1 MTFDRANDA
10 FSSSSI
16 LYTLDLSESDTVQ
29 AIRIIALDSFGIG
42 IAFASSN
49 VYWIFKF
56 DVAGTSLTMNMIQKA
71 KLICGDYITMN
82 IKKVYDNI
90 LLITGSD
97 GSKTYC
103 YFYDY
108 DFNKIGGIDDKNI
121 CGYQEFRV
129 SIIDNAF
136 HFVYIKDTNN
146 YFYYSTSEIFT
157 CVEQTLEFRTND
169 PFIITLGDLMLP
181 YPMEYMNSNTG
192 ILLLQSDS
200 NPLYGTF
207 IEIDNDNNTIS
218 NVIFNNTSSFYK
230 RISYIPSSIGTNNF
244 EYTIY
249 PSSNN

>member
-56 DVAGTSLTMNMIQKA
+56 DVAGTSLTMNMIQKTNM
-71 KLICGDYITMN
+71 ICGDYITMN

-103 YFYDY
+103 YFYEY
-108 DFNKIGGIDDKNI
+108 VFNKIAGIDDKNI
-121 CGYQEFRV
+121 CGYQEFY
-129 SIIDNAF
+129 
-136 HFVYIKDTNN
+136 H
-146 YFYYSTSEIFT
+146 
-157 CVEQTLEFRTND
+157 
-169 PFIITLGDLMLP
+169 
-181 YPMEYMNSNTG
+181 
-192 ILLLQSDS
+192 
-200 NPLYGTF
+200 
-207 IEIDNDNNTIS
+207 
-218 NVIFNNTSSFYK
+218 
-230 RISYIPSSIGTNNF
+230 
-244 EYTIY
+244 
-249 PSSNN
+249 